1 MTAQLTTGKKAQ
13 FKTLLKQKEALLEK
27 IRDIEESCEGIQ
39 NANNVST
46 TQKLN
51 EEKSQLLQKQ
61 KDYTAELKVIG
72 ARLNEIGT
80 QLSALSGTGSEKILD
95 AIGKQEFYFI
105 KNKPNVFFEKTSG
118 LLWSNLDTFPYD
130 NEGRYYKFDEIKNKV
145 KAYDVSGIDGYYGWR
160 VPTCLELC
168 NFAGKKNNCF
178 KKGSGNSLIRF
189 SSWACIQNNEY
200 KALNLE
206 YGGLNFYS
214 NGGVE
219 IYGLRSGYVK
229 ALILC
234 NSSIINDTDYSSQMS
249 GKSLTDKEKAQLVLN
264 LFIDKGLIPVFD
276 DDTITELFKQIYVE
290 KPKLLQELQELESTI
305 SVLQNEVEL
314 TTDFDYI
321 PLLAKYNLEAIEHSV
336 IKYYEAVQQW
346 AGELL
351 EKLENYEKQNEAVLS
366 DFNAISVKLAHKYVD
381 NDKLT
386 EEENKLLKDR
396 QAFFKK
402 YVAVGMNGVKAKI
415 LSIKHQAEDLERR
428 IDEIDESDNS
438 ISELGKLEKEK
449 RVSFEFLAENTAKI
463 IRNALGK
470 MDYFRNHHD
479 FMKSAIDAWDDWTT
493 DYLHFK
499 TTGFSQLRNSC
510 EEDGIDDEIWQ
521 AWCNDWQNVRLQIEK
536 KLQPL
541 VERGL
546 EGDIPV
552 IEEVPVPVVSQLISI
567 LATYKEDIDKFYLE
581 DKKGVYQQFV
591 FQEGGDLQEKFESE
605 IRLYRCTTKL
615 QTALQNVIFN
625 CKETEDRIFILN
637 WASDLLD
644 IQINGLLEFIA
655 DRRLNKISEKVLA
668 EFSELRLKNL
678 DAYLNDA
685 KAYGLEKE
693 RREKQYNSLMFKMR
707 KDLMKKDTKAKKD
720 KKAVETE

>member
-1 MTAQLTTGKKAQ
+1 M
-13 FKTLLKQKEALLEK
+13 
-27 IRDIEESCEGIQ
+27 
-39 NANNVST
+39 
-46 TQKLN
+46 
-51 EEKSQLLQKQ
+51 
-61 KDYTAELKVIG
+61 
-72 ARLNEIGT
+72 
-80 QLSALSGTGSEKILD
+80 
-95 AIGKQEFYFI
+95 
-105 KNKPNVFFEKTSG
+105 
-118 LLWSNLDTFPYD
+118 
-130 NEGRYYKFDEIKNKV
+130 
-145 KAYDVSGIDGYYGWR
+145 
-160 VPTCLELC
+160 
-168 NFAGKKNNCF
+168 
-178 KKGSGNSLIRF
+178 
-189 SSWACIQNNEY
+189 
-200 KALNLE
+200 
-206 YGGLNFYS
+206 
-214 NGGVE
+214 
-219 IYGLRSGYVK
+219 
-229 ALILC
+229 
-234 NSSIINDTDYSSQMS
+234 
-249 GKSLTDKEKAQLVLN
+249 
-264 LFIDKGLIPVFD
+264 
-276 DDTITELFKQIYVE
+276 
-290 KPKLLQELQELESTI
+290 QELESTI
-305 SVLQNEVEL
+305 SALQNEVEL

-521 AWCNDWQNVRLQIEK
+521 AWCNDWQKVRLQIEK